1 MLIIKKNG
9 ISRRKLIKVLK
20 EVIFWSRSLNEPKI
34 PLLLGI
40 ISKIMFGCKIIVF
53 LSLLKRV
60 RKIRKKDLNGKE
72 FQKKIKN
79 LLSNQKIS
87 KKKLIKKFEVI
98 NIWIFWFE
106 SIVERTIQNLGLL
119 SILWTKKW
127 LKSIIRIK
135 NLEFRKKTK
144 KKNLQLL

>member
-1 MLIIKKNG
+1 M
-9 ISRRKLIKVLK
+9 LK

-98 NIWIFWFE
+98 NIWIF
-106 SIVERTIQNLGLL
+106 
-119 SILWTKKW
+119 
-127 LKSIIRIK
+127 
-135 NLEFRKKTK
+135 
-144 KKNLQLL
+144 